1 MLIAKIIEVLNQHTG
16 RIVIYRNII
25 VKYIEL
31 L

>member
-16 RIVIYRNII
+16 RIVIYPGFI